1 MADFP
6 NMSQSPPE
14 ETQQAETTTEEVKE
28 QGQGQTTQT
37 EASTETTTEKPQGEA
52 TEEKKEE
59 RILGQTTAEGTE
71 QSEKPEE
78 TKEEPA
84 EVDKFI
90 ETFNKRFNTTY
101 ENEDAIKDLFD
112 RSGKVGEYEE
122 KLKEFDS
129 LKSSVDTYKE
139 QLEEVRANGL
149 SDLMGKPLIRGAYI
163 ADQLLAKYPDKDP
176 FILQEVAMLDLN
188 KMTDL
193 EVLAR
198 EAKINNPNLNL
209 EDIKQVIMDDIKPET
224 PIEDWTSTDKTKL
237 AVRAGNARANLKS
250 LLQGIDVPKTVTKE
264 EREAVAQKAL
274 EDKKKAAQP
283 LKEAFVKFDT
293 YKNGEFEFKPSE
305 DFKSQL
311 GDMFDNMFIRG
322 GLELNEEN
330 MKTANLLK
338 NALFLE
344 EHFEDIKSVIEK
356 QAKASVQEKTDEEL
370 DNKEPPNTA
379 TAAEQ
384 PTTEEKLPGIGDF
397 FQANK
402 RR

>member
-28 QGQGQTTQT
+28 QSQGQTTQT
-37 EASTETTTEKPQGEA
+37 EASTETTTEEKPQSEA
-52 TEEKKEE
+52 TEE
-59 RILGQTTAEGTE
+59 RILGQTTTEGTE
-71 QSEKPEE
+71 QSEQPAE
-78 TKEEPA
+78 TEGGPA

-209 EDIKQVIMDDIKPET
+209 EDIKQVILDDIKPET
-224 PIEDWTSTDKTKL
+224 PVEDWTSTDKTKL

-264 EREAVAQKAL
+264 EREAAAQQAL

-283 LKEAFVKFDT
+283 FKEVFTKFDT
-293 YKNGEFEFKPSE
+293 YENEDFSFTVPDEYKNGLGQTFDDVFIEAGVEINKDNIGLLEAFK
-305 DFKSQL
+305 
-311 GDMFDNMFIRG
+311 RG
-322 GLELNEEN
+322 
-330 MKTANLLK
+330 
-338 NALFLE
+338 LFLDE
-344 EHFEDIKSVIEK
+344 YFPQIKAVIEK

-370 DNKEPPNTA
+370 DNTEPPNTA

-397 FQANK
+397 FQTNK